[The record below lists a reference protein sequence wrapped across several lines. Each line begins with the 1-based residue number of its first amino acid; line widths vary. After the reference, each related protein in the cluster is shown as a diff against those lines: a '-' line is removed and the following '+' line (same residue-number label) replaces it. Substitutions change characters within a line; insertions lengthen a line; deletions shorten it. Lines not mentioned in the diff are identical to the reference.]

1 MPMLVGGP
9 QLQYIGSVTMEP
21 NNAPSSLDAV
31 LKAEITKH
39 LLPHKDTICDN
50 YDAAHDSY
58 LETFQPLWESQ
69 ARVFEEIEKHYFG
82 SIGNR
87 TLYNSC
93 EMMTNMMSMLL
104 PVFMRPQRFID
115 ELPAE
120 AQDQL
125 ARQHAYYNLS
135 SLTGLPLPLLLPT
148 DFTEFGEVGE
158 IFDMIVSGPD
168 GEPFLTQWA
177 TPAIMALQD
186 EGVDIPEEL
195 AQLIAL
201 PDSLT

>member
-1 MPMLVGGP
+1 MTTT
-9 QLQYIGSVTMEP
+9 Q
-21 NNAPSSLDAV
+21 NPSALDAV

-50 YDAAHDSY
+50 YDTAHDSY
-58 LETFQPLWESQ
+58 LELFQPLWESQ

-168 GEPFLTQWA
+168 GEPSLTQWA
-177 TPAIMALQD
+177 APAISSLLE
-186 EGVDIPEEL
+186 EGVDLPDDL
-195 AQLIAL
+195 AQLIGL
-201 PDSLT
+201 PDSFV